1 MFGET
6 HVQDITRV
14 IQLAVAPVFLLTA
27 MGSFL
32 AVFSNRL
39 ARIVDRSRA
48 LESRLAALSP
58 SEQGAAAVERRVLEL
73 RARVVRWAIILATTA
88 ALFVCL
94 LIASAF
100 LGFILQADSSQAVAV
115 LFIAAMAALTG
126 ALAFFLR
133 EVLLAIGTLGF
144 SLLPPFGRRRE
155 PGSPGA

>member
-1 MFGET
+1 MFET

-32 AVFSNRL
+32 GVFANRL

-48 LESRLAALSP
+48 LDGRLATASP
-58 SEQGAAAVERRVLEL
+58 SERETLASERRVLEL
-73 RARVVRWAIILATTA
+73 RARVVRGAIILATTA

-94 LIASAF
+94 LIAAAF
-100 LGFILQADSSQAVAV
+100 LGFIMRADFSRAVAV
-115 LFIAAMAALTG
+115 LFIGAMAALTG

-133 EVLLAIGTLGF
+133 EVLLAIGALGF
-144 SLLPPFGRRRE
+144 ALLPGFGRKRE
-155 PGSPGA
+155 P

>member
-27 MGSFL
+27 VGSFL
-32 AVFSNRL
+32 GVFANRL

-48 LESRLAALSP
+48 LDSRLAALPP
-58 SEQGAAAVERRVLEL
+58 SEQGAVAAERRVLEL
-73 RARVVRWAIILATTA
+73 RARVVRGAIILATTA
-88 ALFVCL
+88 GLFVCL

-100 LGFILQADSSQAVAV
+100 LGFIMRADFGLALAV
-115 LFIAAMAALTG
+115 LFIGAMAALTG

-133 EVLLAIGTLGF
+133 EVLLAIGALGF
-144 SLLPPFGRRRE
+144 PFLPHFGRRRE
-155 PGSPGA
+155 PGGPAA

>member
-1 MFGET
+1 MFES

-48 LESRLAALSP
+48 LEGRLSALGP
-58 SEQGAAAVERRVLEL
+58 AEQRAAASERRVLEL

-88 ALFVCL
+88 ALLVCL
-94 LIASAF
+94 LIAAAF
-100 LGFILQADSSQAVAV
+100 LGFILRADFSRAVAA
-115 LFIAAMAALTG
+115 LFVGAMAALTG

-133 EVLLAIGTLGF
+133 EVLLAIGALGF
-144 SLLPPFGRRRE
+144 TLLPFGRRKPDPPRT
-155 PGSPGA
+155 

>member
-1 MFGET
+1 MFET

-14 IQLAVAPVFLLTA
+14 IQLAVAPVFLLMAT
-27 MGSFL
+27 GSFL

-48 LESRLAALSP
+48 LESRLAGLAP
-58 SEQGAAAVERRVLEL
+58 SEQAAAASERRILEL
-73 RARVVRWAIILATTA
+73 RARVVRLAIILATTA

-100 LGFILQADSSQAVAV
+100 LGFIMRADFSQVVAV

-133 EVLLAIGTLGF
+133 EVLLAIGALGF
-144 SLLPPFGRRRE
+144 SFPPHFGRRRE
-155 PGSPGA
+155 PEGPEA

>member
-32 AVFSNRL
+32 AVFSSRL

-48 LESRLAALSP
+48 LESRLAAASP
-58 SEQGAAAVERRVLEL
+58 SEKASMSFERRILEL
-73 RARVVRWAIILATTA
+73 RARVVRWAIILAIAA

-100 LGFILQADSSQAVAV
+100 LGFIMRADFSRVVAV
-115 LFIAAMAALTG
+115 LFIGAMAALTG

-144 SLLPPFGRRRE
+144 PFLPHFGRRRE
-155 PGSPGA
+155 PGGPGA

>member
-1 MFGET
+1 MFGES

-39 ARIVDRSRA
+39 ARIVDHSRA
-48 LESRLAALSP
+48 LDSRLANLGP
-58 SEQGAAAVERRVLEL
+58 SEREELEAERRTLDRR
-73 RARVVRWAIILATTA
+73 RAVVRWAIIFATTA
-88 ALFVCL
+88 ALLVCL

-100 LGFILQADSSQAVAV
+100 LGFILRADVSRVVAL
-115 LFIAAMAALTG
+115 LFIGAMAALTG

-133 EVLLAIGTLGF
+133 EVLLAIGMLGF
-144 SLLPPFGRRRE
+144 VPPFGRRRE
-155 PGSPGA
+155 PGGPRA

>member
-32 AVFSNRL
+32 AVFANRL

-48 LESRLAALSP
+48 LESRLADPAAPEREALE
-58 SEQGAAAVERRVLEL
+58 SELRVLEQ
-73 RARVVRWAIILATTA
+73 RRGVVRLAIIFATA
-88 ALFVCL
+88 AALLVCL

-100 LGFILQADSSQAVAV
+100 LG
-115 LFIAAMAALTG
+115 
-126 ALAFFLR
+126 
-133 EVLLAIGTLGF
+133 
-144 SLLPPFGRRRE
+144 
-155 PGSPGA
+155 

>member
-27 MGSFL
+27 MGAFL
-32 AVFSNRL
+32 AVFSSRL

-48 LESRLAALSP
+48 LDGRLATASP
-58 SEQGAAAVERRVLEL
+58 SEQASLASERRVLEL
-73 RARVVRWAIILATTA
+73 RARVVRWAIIFATAA

-100 LGFILQADSSQAVAV
+100 LGFIMRADSSRVVAV

-126 ALAFFLR
+126 ALTFFLR
-133 EVLLAIGTLGF
+133 EVLLAIGALGF
-144 SLLPPFGRRRE
+144 SLVPRFGRRRE
-155 PGSPGA
+155 PGGPAA

>member
-58 SEQGAAAVERRVLEL
+58 SEQGAAAAERRVLEL
-73 RARVVRWAIILATTA
+73 RSRVVRWAIILATTA

-100 LGFILQADSSQAVAV
+100 LGFILRADSSRVVAV

-133 EVLLAIGTLGF
+133 EVLLAIGALGF
-144 SLLPPFGRRRE
+144 TLMPIFGRRRE
-155 PGSPGA
+155 PGDPGA

>member
-1 MFGET
+1 MFGES

-39 ARIVDRSRA
+39 ARIVDHSRA
-48 LESRLAALSP
+48 LDGRLASVGPPEREELEA
-58 SEQGAAAVERRVLEL
+58 ERRTLD
-73 RARVVRWAIILATTA
+73 RRRGMVRWAIIFATTA
-88 ALFVCL
+88 ALLVCL

-100 LGFILQADSSQAVAV
+100 LGFILRADVSRV
-115 LFIAAMAALTG
+115 LALLFVGAMAALTG

-133 EVLLAIGTLGF
+133 EVLLAIGMLG
-144 SLLPPFGRRRE
+144 LVPPFGRRRE
-155 PGSPGA
+155 PGGHSG

>member
-6 HVQDITRV
+6 HVQDIARV

-27 MGSFL
+27 MGAFL

-58 SEQGAAAVERRVLEL
+58 SEQAAAAAERRVLEL
-73 RARVVRWAIILATTA
+73 RSRVVRWAIILATTA

-100 LGFILQADSSQAVAV
+100 VGFILRTDSSRVVAV

-126 ALAFFLR
+126 ALTFFLR
-133 EVLLAIGTLGF
+133 EVLLAIGMLGF
-144 SLLPPFGRRRE
+144 SFVPRMGRRE
-155 PGSPGA
+155 PGGPGA